1 MIETVPLI
9 RLQGVSKSFG
19 EVRANHD
26 ISLEIEEG
34 KILALL
40 GENGAGKS
48 TLMNI
53 LCGLYR
59 QDAATSMSGA
69 SRRTSGHHGMPP
81 ISASAWFTRIH
92 ACRYDERC
100 RECRSWHAK
109 PGHGTGHEADQALD
123 T

>member
-59 QDAATSMSGA
+59 QDAGDVYVRGVKADIRSPRDATDLGI
-69 SRRTSGHHGMPP
+69 GMVHQN
-81 ISASAWFTRIH
+81 S
-92 ACRYDERC
+92 C
-100 RECRSWHAK
+100 
-109 PGHGTGHEADQALD
+109 L
-123 T
+123 